1 MAQHRAPRRA
11 RSGPKIDAL
20 ARRAYDAAREA
31 GLTAKRSRR
40 RLGSTVNHGGF
51 CLLGPEGTV
60 VAGQRY
66 ALTPLDVVRVSDQ
79 WTRLE
84 ALKGWMTRQGWQPLP
99 HQEALWSAQLDGEE
113 GLLCVPTGSGK
124 SYAAYLAA
132 LAQVASDPGEG
143 LRVLWLSPLRAMA
156 TDIEAALRA
165 PVDAL
170 GWPIAVASR
179 TGDTSAY
186 RKRKLRERLPQVLVT
201 TPESLTLLLSY
212 EDAAEKFASLQT
224 VVVDEWHELLGSK
237 RGTQTELA
245 LTRLRRY
252 APAVKT
258 WALSATLAAPERA
271 ARAAVGPGR
280 AARVITTED
289 RPALRLHTLLGPED
303 AYLPWFG
310 YLGGSLFDAVVEVL
324 DPARSTLIFTNTR
337 NQAEQWYRAIMERR
351 PEWFAVSGVHH
362 GAIDGAE
369 RRRIEAGLAD
379 GSVTLVVCTSSF
391 DLGVDFGAV
400 ERVFQIGS
408 PRSVA
413 RLLQR
418 AGRSGH
424 RPGAASELYLVPT
437 HAMQL
442 VEFAALRRALAA
454 GVIEERAPLEAPLD
468 VLVQHLV
475 TCAAAGGFDAEELWR
490 EVRGSWA
497 YRDLP
502 RSTFDW
508 ALRFLVSGG
517 STLQSYEHY
526 HRLARDDDGRF
537 RLRSAAVGRRHRLAI
552 GTITANA
559 SLRVRFKNG
568 REIGHIEEAAIA
580 RLAPG
585 DRFLF
590 AGRALELVM
599 TRGDDVYVRATR
611 SADHAPKW
619 LGDELPFSEPLSALT
634 VAILGEVRGRLERG
648 DEDLHD
654 LGVEIARAA
663 PLLRRQARSAR
674 IPAAGTLLAEI
685 CQTPKDGCQLF
696 LFTFAGHAANRL
708 LAPLLAW
715 RISRTREITF
725 ALTANDYA
733 LELHTPEAFD
743 FAAVL
748 KEPGLLSSEDLEAH
762 VTAAVNATE
771 LGRRQFRRVAR
782 IAGLLHEGLPGARR
796 GARQLQTSAGL
807 LYDVFARYEPD
818 NLLLAQ
824 AQRETLE
831 SQFDLPRIRALLD
844 RLAAVPLDVVHTARP
859 SPMAFP
865 LSLERVSA
873 RLSSESARTRLAR
886 LKRQWTE
893 AMAAP

>member
-1 MAQHRAPRRA
+1 MPRRHAA
-11 RSGPKIDAL
+11 RSRPGIDAL
-20 ARRAYDAAREA
+20 ARKAYDAARAA

-51 CLLGPEGTV
+51 CLLGPDGTV

-66 ALTPLDVVRVSDQ
+66 ALTPLDVIRVSDQ
-79 WTRLE
+79 WTRLD
-84 ALKGWMTRQGWQPLP
+84 ALKGWMAAQGWQPLP
-99 HQEALWSAQLDGEE
+99 HQQATWSAQLDGEE

-124 SYAAYLAA
+124 TYAAYLAA
-132 LAQVASDPGEG
+132 LARAAQQPGDG

-165 PVDAL
+165 PVDAV
-170 GWPIAVASR
+170 GWPITVASR

-212 EDAAEKFASLQT
+212 EDAAEKFAGLQT

-245 LTRLRRY
+245 LTRLRRH
-252 APAVKT
+252 APTVKT
-258 WALSATLAAPERA
+258 WALSATLGSLERVA
-271 ARAAVGPGR
+271 QTVVGPGR
-280 AARVITTED
+280 AARVITPEH
-289 RPALRLHTLLGPED
+289 RPALRLHTLLGPQD

-310 YLGGSLFDAVVEVL
+310 YLGGSLFDAVVEAL
-324 DPARSTLIFTNTR
+324 DPARSTLLFTNTR
-337 NQAEQWYRAIMERR
+337 NQAEQWYRAIMQRR
-351 PEWFAVSGVHH
+351 PDWFAVSGVHH
-362 GAIDGAE
+362 GAIDGRE
-369 RRRIEAGLAD
+369 RRRIEEGLAD

-391 DLGVDFGAV
+391 DLGVDFGPV

-424 RPGAASELYLVPT
+424 RPGAASELHLVPT

-442 VEFAALRRALAA
+442 VEFAALRRAVAA
-454 GVIEERAPLEAPLD
+454 GVIEEKTPLEAPLD

-475 TCAAAGGFDAEELWR
+475 TCAAAGGFDADELWQ
-490 EVRGSWA
+490 EVRSCRA
-497 YRDLP
+497 YRDLDHA
-502 RSTFDW
+502 TFDW

-517 STLQSYEHY
+517 SALQSYEHY
-526 HRLARDDDGRF
+526 HRLIQDEDGRY
-537 RLRSAAVGRRHRLAI
+537 RLRSAAVGRQHRLAI
-552 GTITANA
+552 GTITSNA

-568 REIGHIEEAAIA
+568 REVGHIEEAAIA
-580 RLAPG
+580 RLQPG
-585 DRFLF
+585 ERFLF

-599 TRGDDVYVRATR
+599 TRGDDVYVRTTR

-634 VAILGEVRGRLERG
+634 IELLDEVRERLERG
-648 DEDLHD
+648 DDDLTS
-654 LGVEIARAA
+654 LGTELARAA
-663 PLLRRQARSAR
+663 PLLQRQARSAR

-685 CQTPKDGCQLF
+685 CRTPRDGCQLF
-696 LFTFAGHAANRL
+696 LFTFAGQAANRL

-715 RISRTREITF
+715 RLSRDRAITF
-725 ALTANDYA
+725 ALTTNDYA
-733 LELHTPEAFD
+733 LELHTPEDFD
-743 FAAVL
+743 FAAAL
-748 KEPGLLSSEDLEAH
+748 ETPTLFSDQALEDH
-762 VTAAVNATE
+762 IPAAVNAAE

-782 IAGLLHEGLPGARR
+782 IAGLLHEGLPGARK

-824 AQRETLE
+824 AQREVLE
-831 SQFDLPRIRALLD
+831 THFDLPRIRTLLSRLD
-844 RLAAVPLDVVHTARP
+844 RARLEIVRKARP

-873 RLSSESARTRLAR
+873 RLSTESARQRLAR
-886 LKRQWTE
+886 LQQQWTR
-893 AMAAP
+893 AMVAP